1 MTKHSNIF
9 GEASCDQLVII
20 CATFYRILIKYMT
33 NKYLNSSYLSAYISL
48 CFTNRKAEENEISLP
63 LKVTYPGAQALW
75 KMMQEFSIKKY
86 FDEEFSMS

>member
-1 MTKHSNIF
+1 M
-9 GEASCDQLVII
+9 
-20 CATFYRILIKYMT
+20 
-33 NKYLNSSYLSAYISL
+33 SAYISL
-48 CFTNRKAEENEISLP
+48 CFTNGKAEENEISLP